1 MEFKVGDL
9 VRFKNDGTNYDLI
22 NCSKVVFNKTYK
34 IIKVVDIGII
44 IIVDSEENNSGW
56 FSYRFEKVTREMKLR
71 RILK

>member
-22 NCSKVVFNKTYK
+22 NRSKVVFNKTYK
-34 IIKVVDIGII
+34 IIKVGDIGII